1 MSVPF
6 CLLLNR
12 ANFLRDKNIAT
23 RALSFS
29 RAELCEVLAI
39 RALRH
44 WAHDTLD
51 LAMVMT
57 TSWLIFSGAGEEVLV
72 KVEEDG
78 EETVDV
84 DIRLGNAIEMAILS
98 DAKRFIKSSA
108 SQKIIGMC
116 AIHTVTHT
124 LLTSE

>member
-1 MSVPF
+1 MSIPF

-12 ANFLRDKNIAT
+12 ANFLGDTNIAT

-29 RAELCEVLAI
+29 RAELCEILAI
-39 RALRH
+39 RAIRH

-57 TSWLIFSGAGEEVLV
+57 TSWLIFAGAGDEVLV

-78 EETVDV
+78 EEAVDP
-84 DIRLGNAIEMAILS
+84 DLRLGNAIEMAILS
-98 DAKRFIKSSA
+98 DAKRFIKSSP
-108 SQKIIGMC
+108 SQKIIGMR
-116 AIHTVTHT
+116 ATHIM
-124 LLTSE
+124 SARH